1 MCVNDFSRY
10 TWVDIIQ
17 EKPVTFDV
25 FKMLCEKIKNE
36 QDCNIVR
43 TRSDHEKEF
52 ENSTS
57 FEKYCN
63 LHGISHKFSYIIT
76 PQQNGV
82 VERKNKSLYEMGSS
96 DIELKETFKEFM
108 G

>member
-1 MCVNDFSRY
+1 M
-10 TWVDIIQ
+10 
-17 EKPVTFDV
+17 K
-25 FKMLCEKIKNE
+25 KNL
-36 QDCNIVR
+36 
-43 TRSDHEKEF
+43 K
-52 ENSTS
+52 NSTS

-63 LHGISHKFSYIIT
+63 LHGISLKFSSIIT

-82 VERKNKSLYEMGSS
+82 VERKNMSLYEMGSS